1 MNHFD
6 NLEAAK
12 RYAKSRPYYHELI
25 MKQLRR
31 FLQFKHKLP
40 MGLDLA
46 CGTGLSSKALCEV
59 AEKVFAC
66 DSSAFMIEQTIPNE
80 AIIYF
85 VSEGKNLDFPNESF
99 DIITVA
105 SALHWMDTNSVF
117 NEVSRV
123 LKPKA
128 WLLVYDHHIKLNQS
142 NLNDWYETYFKQ
154 HFPAP
159 PRNSINIQ
167 SILPENLCLIKE
179 EKGEHQITFT
189 LLDFVQFLCTQSN
202 VSNSVNLGKKNY
214 ESIENQ
220 LKNELLLYFKD
231 EVNPLQIDF
240 SYQYQ
245 LIRKI

>member
-1 MNHFD
+1 
-6 NLEAAK
+6 
-12 RYAKSRPYYHELI
+12 

-159 PRNSINIQ
+159 PRNSINII
-167 SILPENLCLIKE
+167 STTGFIP
-179 EKGEHQITFT
+179 ITAAPT
-189 LLDFVQFLCTQSN
+189 AAPVKAISEIG
-202 VSNSVNLGKKNY
+202 VSRTRSGPNSASKPSDVLNGP
-214 ESIENQ
+214 SA
-220 LKNELLLYFKD
+220 
-231 EVNPLQIDF
+231 
-240 SYQYQ
+240 
-245 LIRKI
+245 